1 MDRGEVWPKQGL
13 VADEGISMPDDKYDS
28 REAERILGRAAD
40 AVGVPAVVEARTRA
54 AGELLEHLR
63 RLDGKSGIVVSQE
76 SPCIVR
82 VCIGHVSRFVRE
94 HEGKIYVASQLQNPE
109 GVVVSLDFDTVD
121 NVLRGPAYQER
132 APATGQMETKHRDA
146 LVTVVSAIIRALEV
160 Q

>member
-1 MDRGEVWPKQGL
+1 MTV

-28 REAERILGRAAD
+28 SEAERILGRAAD

-121 NVLRGPAYQER
+121 TQAAIGEAS
-132 APATGQMETKHRDA
+132 TSQMETTPRCARHRRQRNRSA
-146 LVTVVSAIIRALEV
+146 LK
-160 Q
+160 